1 MLKLKNTT
9 FIFLTHLIIF
19 VTINAFGSPNMDM
32 LTPMII
38 LDLTFI
44 FITLPLFIISI
55 IWYFA
60 TE

>member
-1 MLKLKNTT
+1 MLKLKNTS
-9 FIFLTHLIIF
+9 FIFLIHLMIF
-19 VTINAFGSPNMDM
+19 VTVNTFASPSMDM
-32 LTPMII
+32 LIPIII

-60 TE
+60 KG